1 MRPNSLFYLKCNST
15 SFFRAWVEFLAPYHK
30 LTARERDVAARILI
44 QHHILSSEIEDPEI
58 LRDVLWSRKS
68 RKDMMESLKM
78 SQAHFQMVLL
88 KLREAKF
95 LQEDNDIEPKF
106 IPKLS
111 EDGNPRFV
119 LQILFDWSSP
129 DNPVRNVQE

>member
-1 MRPNSLFYLKCNST
+1 MRPNSLFYLKCNPT

-30 LTARERDVAARILI
+30 LTARERDVAARILV
-44 QHHILSSEIEDPEI
+44 QHHVLSAEIKDTEV

-68 RKDMMESLKM
+68 RKDMMDSLKM

-95 LQEDNDIEPKF
+95 LKDDNSIEPKF
-106 IPKLS
+106 IPKLT
-111 EDGNPRFV
+111 EDPRFV

-129 DNPVRNVQE
+129 DNPIRNVQE